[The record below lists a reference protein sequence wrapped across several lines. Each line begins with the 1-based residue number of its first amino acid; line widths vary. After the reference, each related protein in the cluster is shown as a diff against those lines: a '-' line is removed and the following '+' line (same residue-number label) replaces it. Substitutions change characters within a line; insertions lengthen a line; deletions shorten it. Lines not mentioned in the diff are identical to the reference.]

1 MIRRNSN
8 LTGRVLL
15 AALVVAFVAVSAS
28 AYTIVMRD
36 GRRVEIPDKFTVTN
50 STVTYE
56 VGNGFQV
63 TMQLNTVDIAGTERA
78 NGEAKGT
85 FLLKAN
91 AVTPVER
98 APQTNARRSITNA
111 DLEEYR
117 RARVENEKA
126 YERTRKELGLP
137 SLEERRHEAA
147 AIQDRTL
154 EQVRNLRRQQ
164 EMEEAYQRSRE
175 EALRAQIEANNA
187 RANYARQLFGDTPS
201 AYSWGAFPNFF
212 PFDGVDFGTAAGRFG
227 RFGRLP
233 ISQFPGFLSTPIT
246 PFPTLMPGFR
256 RPLLFG
262 TPGIRV
268 NPRPV
273 HRRRH

>member
-1 MIRRNSN
+1 MIRRRCS
-8 LTGRVLL
+8 LTGRVLVV
-15 AALVVAFVAVSAS
+15 ALVAAFAAISAS

-36 GRRVEIPDKFTVTN
+36 GRRVEIPDQFTVTN

-56 VGNGFQV
+56 VGSGFQV
-63 TMQLNTVDIAGTERA
+63 TIQLNTVDIAATERA
-78 NGEAKGT
+78 NSEAKGA

-91 AVTPVER
+91 AAAPVEP
-98 APQTNARRSITNA
+98 APQTTARRSITNA

-117 RARVENEKA
+117 RTRVENEKA

-137 SLEERRHEAA
+137 SLEERRLQAA
-147 AIQDRTL
+147 VIQDRTV

-164 EMEEAYQRSRE
+164 EMEEAYRRSRD
-175 EALRAQIEANNA
+175 EALRVQMDANAQANFG
-187 RANYARQLFGDTPS
+187 RQPFADAPWG
-201 AYSWGAFPNFF
+201 YSWGAFPGFS
-212 PFDGVDFGTAAGRFG
+212 PFDGVGLGFGGFG

-246 PFPTLMPGFR
+246 PFPTLSPRFR
-256 RPLLFG
+256 RPLLFR

-273 HRRRH
+273 HRGRH